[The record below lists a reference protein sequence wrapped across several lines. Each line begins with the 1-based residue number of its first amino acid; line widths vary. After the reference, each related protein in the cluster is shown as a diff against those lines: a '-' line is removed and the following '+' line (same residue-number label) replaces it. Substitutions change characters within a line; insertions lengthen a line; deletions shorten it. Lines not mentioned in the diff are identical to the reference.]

1 MDRGRYD
8 KRSEESRRREQE
20 AGQQEPLP
28 QGQEPRQGRRRLAR
42 RDGGQ
47 ADLQGR
53 PGRGVGAY
61 FREGEVHLQGRLR
74 RRERPPRQGLR
85 RQGRLCAGAE
95 EEGVRP
101 LLNAWSAASPIP
113 TPCVTNIGYLDDAR
127 RAPRVGRSPALY
139 ARSAVVRA
147 R

>member
-42 RDGGQ
+42 RDGGE

-61 FREGEVHLQGRLR
+61 LREGKVQLEGRLR

-85 RQGRLCAGAE
+85 RREGRLRAGAE

-101 LLNAWSAASPIP
+101 LLSSR
-113 TPCVTNIGYLDDAR
+113 T
-127 RAPRVGRSPALY
+127 
-139 ARSAVVRA
+139 
-147 R
+147 